1 MSETKRGLKITLE
14 DLETGDIETVE
25 LPMGEYFLIT
35 TEPCHVSHTQM
46 FGGGK
51 TVQLTIKDRVL
62 R

>member
-1 MSETKRGLKITLE
+1 MGDQGKGLRITVT
-14 DLETGDIETVE
+14 DLETGSVETVE
-25 LPMGEYFLIT
+25 MPMGEYFLLT

-51 TVQLTIKDRVL
+51 TVQLTIKGRVP